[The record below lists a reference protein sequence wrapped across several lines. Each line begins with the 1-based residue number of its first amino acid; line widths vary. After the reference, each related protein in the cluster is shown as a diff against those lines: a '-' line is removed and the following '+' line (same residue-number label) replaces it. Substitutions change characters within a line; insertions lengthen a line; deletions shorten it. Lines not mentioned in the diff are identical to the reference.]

1 MRLKSLIESITP
13 LEVHGEL
20 GEDREIAGL
29 AYDSRKV
36 VKGSLF
42 VAIRG
47 FKTDGHQFIGRAL
60 TAGAQAVVCEALPPE
75 LKPDVMYV
83 KVANSREALAQLSKA
98 FFGDPSDKLKVIGV
112 TGTNGK
118 TTTTTLIKSI
128 LETNDIKCGLVGT
141 NGYEI
146 GDEKIEADRTTPESL
161 ELHELFAKMLEAG
174 CKVVVMEVSSHS
186 LCLKR
191 TCGIRF
197 DIALFTNLSH
207 DHLDF
212 HGTIEKYAEAKK
224 ILFDGLDKNAIALI
238 NADDPFAEFM
248 VKDTAARVI
257 RCGVDEIE
265 NKRTG
270 RAPADV
276 VAKVF
281 SYQISGTSA
290 AIVNGTETMMHSFQM
305 LGRFNMYN
313 IVMAFAVGSLFNI
326 DRVNIIRG
334 IMKCPTVRGRMEQV
348 WSKDHRCAIVDY
360 SHTPDALEKV
370 ITAIRQL
377 KPEDGKIIT
386 VFGCGGDRDRQ
397 KRPLMGKI
405 ADEKS
410 DVVIITSDN
419 PRSEEPEKILD
430 EIEAGMTRKKNFYRI
445 ADRDDAI
452 RKGITLLNRGDVLLV
467 AGKGHETYQEV
478 KGVRQ
483 HFDDREVIEIVFREQ
498 EDIV

>member
-1 MRLKSLIESITP
+1 MRLKTLVETITP
-13 LEVHGEL
+13 LDVYGEL
-20 GEDREIAGL
+20 CKDSEVAGL
-29 AYDSRKV
+29 SYDSRKV
-36 VKGSLF
+36 VPSSVF

-47 FKTDGHQFIGRAL
+47 FKTDGHQFIGKAV
-60 TAGAQAVVCEALPPE
+60 ASGAQAVICEDLPTELLPE
-75 LKPDVMYV
+75 VTYV
-83 KVANSREALAQLSKA
+83 KVSDSRQALAQLSKT
-98 FFGDPSDKLKVIGV
+98 FFGNPSDNLKVIGV

-128 LETNDIKCGLVGT
+128 LENNGIKSGLIGT

-146 GDEKIEADRTTPESL
+146 GGEKIDAERTTPESL
-161 ELHELFAKMLEAG
+161 ELHELFAKMLDAG
-174 CKVVVMEVSSHS
+174 CTVVVMEVSSHS
-186 LCLKR
+186 LFLKR
-191 TCGIRF
+191 TYGIRF
-197 DIALFTNLSH
+197 DVALFTNLSH

-212 HGTIEKYAEAKK
+212 HETIEKYAEAKK
-224 ILFDGLDKNAIALI
+224 ILFDSLDKNATAIV
-238 NADDPFAEFM
+238 NADDPYSELM
-248 VKDTAARVI
+248 VKDTAAKVI
-257 RCGVDEIE
+257 RCGVVEMS
-265 NKRTG
+265 NKQAARIST
-270 RAPADV
+270 DV

-281 SYQISGTSA
+281 SYQISGTTA
-290 AIVNGTETMMHSFQM
+290 VIANGTETMMHRFQM

-313 IVMAFAVGSLFNI
+313 IVMAFAVGSLFSI
-326 DRVNIIRG
+326 DRINIIRG
-334 IMKCPTVRGRMEQV
+334 IMKCATVRGRMEQI

-370 ITAIRQL
+370 ISAIKQL

-419 PRSEEPEKILD
+419 PRSEEPDKILD
-430 EIEAGMTRKKNFYRI
+430 EIEVGMTRKKNFYRI
-445 ADRDDAI
+445 PDRNDAI
-452 RKGITLLNRGDVLLV
+452 RKGVTLLNRGDVLLV
-467 AGKGHETYQEV
+467 AGKGHETYQET

-483 HFDDREVIEIVFREQ
+483 HFDDREVIEIIFKEQ